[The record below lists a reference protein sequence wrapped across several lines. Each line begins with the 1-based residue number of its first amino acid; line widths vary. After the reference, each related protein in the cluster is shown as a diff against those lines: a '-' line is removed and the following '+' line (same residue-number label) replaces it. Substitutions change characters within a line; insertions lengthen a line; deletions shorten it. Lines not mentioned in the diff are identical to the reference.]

1 MSTFF
6 NKNQLLV
13 LLSMF
18 LIPVIGYIY
27 FGRTMRGQKQLQII
41 LRAVPPIRKFMNSMA
56 IQRMTDTLANLIQ
69 SGMPLMEAIK
79 ITSDTVGNEE
89 FKNALLHINENISRG
104 MTVGEAFKR
113 EKIFPSI
120 LSNLLSIGEKAGHI
134 SEILLT
140 LSNFYRK
147 ELENQ
152 LKMLVALIEPTIL
165 IFMGVGVG
173 AIAISVIVPM
183 YQMIGGVGT
192 PGGAEAPSAY

>member
-1 MSTFF
+1 MSSFF
-6 NKNQLLV
+6 NKNQFLV
-13 LLSMF
+13 LSVMF
-18 LIPVIGYIY
+18 LAPIVGYIY
-27 FGRTMRGQKQLQII
+27 FGRTNTGKKQLAII
-41 LRAVPPIRKFMNSMA
+41 LRSIPPIRRFMNSMA

-69 SGMPLMEAIK
+69 SGMPLMEAIR
-79 ITSDTVGNEE
+79 ITADTVGNEE

-113 EKIFPSI
+113 EKIFPNI

-140 LSNFYRK
+140 LSNFYKK

-165 IFMGVGVG
+165 IFMGIAVGG
-173 AIAISVIVPM
+173 IAISVIVPM

-192 PGGAEAPSAY
+192 PGGVDAPSAY